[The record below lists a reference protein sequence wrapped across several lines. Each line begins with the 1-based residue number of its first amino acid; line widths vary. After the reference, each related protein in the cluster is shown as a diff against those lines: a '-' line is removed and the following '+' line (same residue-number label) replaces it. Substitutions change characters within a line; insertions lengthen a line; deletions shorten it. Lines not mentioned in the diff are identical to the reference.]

1 MEEFIPGQRWISN
14 AELQLG
20 LGIIIETE
28 HRTVTI
34 LFMASE
40 DTRTYAKQ
48 NAPLTRVIYNCGDSI
63 NSVDGQTIEITSISD
78 TDGII
83 TYTGINTSNES
94 ISLKENKLDH
104 FIQLNRPAERL
115 FSGQVDKNSW
125 FNLRYQT
132 LENINSLAHSKLSG
146 LTGCRTSLISHQL
159 YIANEVANRYAPR
172 VLLAD
177 EVGLGKTIEAGLI
190 LHHQLLNERAQR
202 VLIVVPESLV
212 HQWLVE
218 MLRRFNLM
226 FSIFDEQRCQAMAT
240 DESDDEETLT
250 SNPFLSEQLV
260 LCSLEFLQKNEEYY
274 QQVLAGEWD
283 LLIVDEAHHL
293 QWTPEKSSDEYLLI
307 EQLAKQIRGVLLLT
321 ATPEQLGIESHF
333 ARLRLLDPDRFPDLN
348 AFILEEESYQ
358 PIAQAMAALISDGR
372 FDISENQTLD
382 KQTKDILKDFLCE
395 EENIQSR
402 SKQELIEHMLDRH
415 GTGRVL
421 FRNTRATVKGFPG
434 RQVIS
439 HPQKLPEEYAQS
451 LTQFSQSFLE
461 QESLQPSPDLSDK
474 EGFSNLI
481 LFPELLYQIEANAE
495 KQALAWTQLDPRVK
509 WLGDWLLE
517 LKQLSWDNS
526 DPLSNDQLNNEI
538 QKNNK
543 TLVITA
549 NATTAID
556 LAEAL
561 KTQFG
566 IYTAIFHEGMSLI
579 ERDRA
584 SAFFADS
591 ENGTPVLVCS
601 EIGSEGR
608 NFQFAHQMV
617 LFDLPLNPDLLEQR
631 IGRLDRIGQTQT
643 IQIHV
648 PYLENTAQDRL
659 FHWYHDGLNA
669 FEHTCPAGHNVFE
682 QVQTQLQNELMTA
695 SYHDETD
702 LSALF
707 ETELIQLTQT
717 LHQELNDTLHNG
729 RDRLLEYN
737 SCRQPEAEQLKLL
750 AEHSEQSQPLRHYM
764 EDLFNAL
771 GIEHSD
777 HSEHCYI
784 ISPGEHMIHQFPG
797 LPDDGLTLTYERDV
811 ALSNED
817 IHFFTW
823 EHPMV
828 KTAMDMINSSEM
840 GNTAITT
847 LDSTHLQIAIRPGT
861 LLLECLFILET
872 TAHEILQADRY
883 LPPTIIRVLVNEQ
896 GQDITKVIAHD
907 DIISTEKIKRQIAQ
921 QIIKAKDEALHQM
934 ISQAEAHCLGQAPSI
949 LESAREASQ
958 KTLSNETDRL
968 KALAQVNPN
977 IREEEV
983 EYYEQ
988 QKQSLDSIFN
998 SVKPRLDALRII
1010 IVT

>member
-1 MEEFIPGQRWISN
+1 MEDFIPGQRWISN

-34 LFMASE
+34 LFMAGE
-40 DTRTYAKQ
+40 ETRTYAKQ

-78 TDGII
+78 IDGLI
-83 TYTGINTSNES
+83 TYIGTTTNGDK

-115 FSGQVDKNSW
+115 FSGQIDKNSW

-132 LENINSLAHSKLSG
+132 LKNINQITHSKLSG

-159 YIANEVANRYAPR
+159 FIANEVANRYAPR

-190 LHHQLLNERAQR
+190 LHHQLLNERAKR
-202 VLIVVPESLV
+202 ILIVVPESLV

-226 FSIFDEQRCQAMAT
+226 FSIFDEQRCQAMSAEDI
-240 DESDDEETLT
+240 DELSDETN
-250 SNPFLSEQLV
+250 SYSQNVFLSEQLV
-260 LCSLEFLQKNEEYY
+260 LCSLEFLSNNEDYY
-274 QQVLAGEWD
+274 QQALEGEWD
-283 LLIVDEAHHL
+283 LLVVDEAHHL
-293 QWTPEKSSDEYLLI
+293 QWSPQKSSHEYQII
-307 EQLAKQIRGVLLLT
+307 EQLAQQIRGVLLLT

-333 ARLRLLDPDRFPDLN
+333 ARLRLLDPDRFPDLDT
-348 AFILEEESYQ
+348 FILEEEGYQ
-358 PIAQAMAALISDGR
+358 PIAQAMEALV
-372 FDISENQTLD
+372 SENITDSEVDQELD
-382 KQTKDILKDFLCE
+382 EQTKATLQEFLNE
-395 EENIQSR
+395 EKNLHQS

-434 RQVIS
+434 RQVVA
-439 HPQKLPEEYAQS
+439 HPQTLPNEYAHS
-451 LTQFSQSFLE
+451 LNQFCESFLDEDSDQFSQ
-461 QESLQPSPDLSDK
+461 QEN
-474 EGFSNLI
+474 FSNLI
-481 LFPELLYQIEANAE
+481 LFPELLYQIEADNV
-495 KQALAWTQLDPRVK
+495 KHLQHWTQIDPRVN
-509 WLGDWLLE
+509 WLGNWLIDF
-517 LKQLSWDNS
+517 KQLSQTSD
-526 DPLSNDQLNNEI
+526 DPLY
-538 QKNNK
+538 NNK

-549 NATTAID
+549 NASTAID
-556 LAEAL
+556 LADTL
-561 KTQFG
+561 KQQFG
-566 IYTAIFHEGMSLI
+566 IYAAVFHEGLSLI

-584 SAFFADS
+584 SAFFADP
-591 ENGTPVLVCS
+591 ENGTPVLICS

-648 PYLENTAQDRL
+648 PYLEDSAQDRL
-659 FHWYHDGLNA
+659 FHWYHEGLNA
-669 FEHTCPAGHNVFE
+669 FEHTCPAGHNVYE
-682 QVQTQLQNELMTA
+682 RIQTQLKIELMEA
-695 SYHDETD
+695 SYQNETD
-702 LSALF
+702 LAFSF
-707 ETELIQLTQT
+707 KTKLIQQTQE
-717 LHQELNDTLHNG
+717 LHQELNNALHSG

-737 SCRQPEAEQLKLL
+737 SCRQPEADKLKSL
-750 AEHSEQSQPLRHYM
+750 AEEADQNISLRHYM
-764 EDLFNAL
+764 EELFNTL
-771 GIEHSD
+771 GVEHSD

-784 ISPGEHMIHQFPG
+784 ITPGEHMIHQFPG
-797 LPDDGLTLTYERDV
+797 LPDDGLTLTYDRAI

-828 KTAMDMINSSEM
+828 KTAMDMIHSSEM

-847 LDSTHLQIAIRPGT
+847 LDSTGISIAIKPGT
-861 LLLECLFILET
+861 LLLECLFMLET
-872 TAHEILQADRY
+872 SAHEVLQADRY
-883 LPPTIIRVLVNEQ
+883 LPPTSIRILLDENNRNITDAISHSEII
-896 GQDITKVIAHD
+896 T
-907 DIISTEKIKRQIAQ
+907 TEKIKRQIAQ
-921 QIIKAKDEALHQM
+921 QIIKAKDDVLHQM
-934 ISQAEAHCLGQAPSI
+934 IPEAEVLCQEQAPK
-949 LESAREASQ
+949 LLKAAKEASQ
-958 KTLSNETDRL
+958 QTLSNEIDRL

-977 IREEEV
+977 IRQEEIDF
-983 EYYEQ
+983 YAQ
-988 QKQSLDSIFN
+988 QLHSLDSIFD